1 MTEIK
6 IQNGYRRKKLDKK
19 YVHEKYVHFFQ
30 AKKCNYEI
38 IINWKILMWKTG

>member
-6 IQNGYRRKKLDKK
+6 IQNGYRQKKLDK
-19 YVHEKYVHFFQ
+19 KYVHFFQ